1 MTLLYSW
8 EPRTLDNKNII
19 SVETIGHDPNDFKTT
34 NSLIYKIKQNFLT
47 ETFKNSQW
55 FFHYFFRSLHLYQ
68 FYT

>member
-34 NSLIYKIKQNFLT
+34 NSLIYKK
-47 ETFKNSQW
+47 K
-55 FFHYFFRSLHLYQ
+55 
-68 FYT
+68 